1 MITKCSF
8 FYIFLILLS
17 TSANSVDLKSNIEAK
32 VTSEKTK
39 ISNNISNKIVE
50 KISAKISENENIKY
64 FDLSVQLREHLKP
77 SVAIESVIK
86 LFEKGDSVVFNQ
98 TNLTTHDGSTTVN
111 VGVGARKLF
120 YDEKLMIG
128 SNIFLDQQFHGEGH
142 LRNGFGLEAITSV
155 FDLRGNYYNAISGFK
170 NTDEGTEKALDG
182 RDLQFDFHLEDKF
195 NTNIFA
201 NLFKWE
207 DPNSTYEDKGTK
219 VGANAK
225 FGYLFLEGGYLDDN
239 RNSDSYFGSIKFV
252 VPLGNKTKR
261 NYYAMSDIEKPITDA
276 KLKNSYTFV
285 SAKDKRKMFEYVS
298 VRDKLFIPVKRE
310 NKIKLVKISKSGVK
324 VSGF

>member
-1 MITKCSF
+1 M
-8 FYIFLILLS
+8 
-17 TSANSVDLKSNIEAK
+17 
-32 VTSEKTK
+32 
-39 ISNNISNKIVE
+39 
-50 KISAKISENENIKY
+50 
-64 FDLSVQLREHLKP
+64 
-77 SVAIESVIK
+77 
-86 LFEKGDSVVFNQ
+86 
-98 TNLTTHDGSTTVN
+98 
-111 VGVGARKLF
+111 GVGARKLF

-201 NLFKWE
+201 NFFKWE

-225 FGYLFLEGGYLDDN
+225 FGHLFLEGGYLDDN
-239 RNSDSYFGSIKFV
+239 RNNDSYFGSIKFV

-261 NYYAMSDIEKPITDA
+261 NYYAMSDIEKPITDV

>member
-1 MITKCSF
+1 M
-8 FYIFLILLS
+8 
-17 TSANSVDLKSNIEAK
+17 
-32 VTSEKTK
+32 
-39 ISNNISNKIVE
+39 
-50 KISAKISENENIKY
+50 
-64 FDLSVQLREHLKP
+64 
-77 SVAIESVIK
+77 
-86 LFEKGDSVVFNQ
+86 
-98 TNLTTHDGSTTVN
+98 
-111 VGVGARKLF
+111 GVGARKLF

-128 SNIFLDQQFHGEGH
+128 SNIFLDQQYFGEGH

-155 FDLRGNYYNAISGFK
+155 FDLRGNYYDAISGVK
-170 NTDEGTEKALDG
+170 NTNEGTEKALDG

-201 NLFKWE
+201 NFFKWE

>member
-1 MITKCSF
+1 
-8 FYIFLILLS
+8 
-17 TSANSVDLKSNIEAK
+17 
-32 VTSEKTK
+32 
-39 ISNNISNKIVE
+39 
-50 KISAKISENENIKY
+50 
-64 FDLSVQLREHLKP
+64 
-77 SVAIESVIK
+77 
-86 LFEKGDSVVFNQ
+86 
-98 TNLTTHDGSTTVN
+98 
-111 VGVGARKLF
+111 
-120 YDEKLMIG
+120 MIG
-128 SNIFLDQQFHGEGH
+128 SNIFLDQQYFGEGH
-142 LRNGFGLEAITSV
+142 LRSGFGLEAITSV
-155 FDLRGNYYNAISGFK
+155 FDLRGNYYDAISGVK
-170 NTDEGTEKALDG
+170 NTNEGTEKALDG

-201 NLFKWE
+201 NFFKWE

-276 KLKNSYTFV
+276 KLKNSYKFV

>member
-1 MITKCSF
+1 MMIKFF

-50 KISAKISENENIKY
+50 KISAKISENEDIKY

-77 SVAIESVIK
+77 SVAIESVTK

-98 TNLTTHDGSTTVN
+98 TNLTTHDGSATVN

-128 SNIFLDQQFHGEGH
+128 SNIFLDQQYFGEGH

-155 FDLRGNYYNAISGFK
+155 FDLRGNYYDAISGVK
-170 NTDEGTEKALDG
+170 NTNEGTEKALDG

-239 RNSDSYFGSIKFV
+239 RNNDSYFGSIKFV
-252 VPLGNKTKR
+252 VPLGDKTKR

>member
-201 NLFKWE
+201 NFFKWE

-252 VPLGNKTKR
+252 VPLGDKTKR

>member
-86 LFEKGDSVVFNQ
+86 LFEKSDSVVFNQ
-98 TNLTTHDGSTTVN
+98 TNLTTHDGSATVN

-128 SNIFLDQQFHGEGH
+128 SNIFLDQQYFGEGH
-142 LRNGFGLEAITSV
+142 LRSGFGLEAITSV
-155 FDLRGNYYNAISGFK
+155 FDLRGNYYDAISGVK
-170 NTDEGTEKALDG
+170 NTNEGTEKALDG

-201 NLFKWE
+201 NFFKWE

>member
-77 SVAIESVIK
+77 SVAIESVTK

-98 TNLTTHDGSTTVN
+98 TNLTTHDGSATVN

-128 SNIFLDQQFHGEGH
+128 SNIFLDQQYFGEGH
-142 LRNGFGLEAITSV
+142 LRSGFGLEAITSV

-201 NLFKWE
+201 NFFKWE

>member
-86 LFEKGDSVVFNQ
+86 LFEKSDSVVFNQ
-98 TNLTTHDGSTTVN
+98 TNLTTHDGSATVN
-111 VGVGARKLF
+111 LGVGVRKLF

-128 SNIFLDQQFHGEGH
+128 SNIFLDQQYFGEGH
-142 LRNGFGLEAITSV
+142 LRSGFGLEAITSV

-201 NLFKWE
+201 NFFKWE

>member
-1 MITKCSF
+1 MIIKFFF

-50 KISAKISENENIKY
+50 KISAKISENEDVKY

-86 LFEKGDSVVFNQ
+86 LFEKSDSVVFNQ
-98 TNLTTHDGSTTVN
+98 ANLTTHDGSATVN
-111 VGVGARKLF
+111 LGVGARKLF

-128 SNIFLDQQFHGEGH
+128 SNIFLDQQYFGEGH

-201 NLFKWE
+201 NFFKWE

>member
-1 MITKCSF
+1 MIIKYFF

-50 KISAKISENENIKY
+50 KISAKISENEDIKY

-77 SVAIESVIK
+77 SVAIESVTK

-98 TNLTTHDGSTTVN
+98 TNLTTHDGSATVN

-128 SNIFLDQQFHGEGH
+128 SNIFLDQQYFGEGH

-201 NLFKWE
+201 NFFKWE

>member
-1 MITKCSF
+1 MIIKFFF

-50 KISAKISENENIKY
+50 KISAKISENEDIKY

-77 SVAIESVIK
+77 SVAIESVTK

-98 TNLTTHDGSTTVN
+98 TNLTTHDGSATVN

-128 SNIFLDQQFHGEGH
+128 SNIFLDQQYFGEGH

-201 NLFKWE
+201 NFFKWE

-225 FGYLFLEGGYLDDN
+225 FGHLFLEGGYLDDN
-239 RNSDSYFGSIKFV
+239 RNNDSYFGSIKFV
-252 VPLGNKTKR
+252 VPLGDKTKR
-261 NYYAMSDIEKPITDA
+261 DYYAMSDIEKPITDA

>member
-1 MITKCSF
+1 M
-8 FYIFLILLS
+8 
-17 TSANSVDLKSNIEAK
+17 
-32 VTSEKTK
+32 
-39 ISNNISNKIVE
+39 
-50 KISAKISENENIKY
+50 
-64 FDLSVQLREHLKP
+64 
-77 SVAIESVIK
+77 
-86 LFEKGDSVVFNQ
+86 
-98 TNLTTHDGSTTVN
+98 
-111 VGVGARKLF
+111 GVGARKLF

-128 SNIFLDQQFHGEGH
+128 SNIFLDQQSFGEGH

-170 NTDEGTEKALDG
+170 NTDEGIEKALDG

-201 NLFKWE
+201 NFFKWE

-225 FGYLFLEGGYLDDN
+225 FGHLFLEGGYLDDN
-239 RNSDSYFGSIKFV
+239 RNNDSYFGSIKFV
-252 VPLGNKTKR
+252 VPLGDKTKR
-261 NYYAMSDIEKPITDA
+261 DYYAMSDIEKPITDA

>member
-1 MITKCSF
+1 
-8 FYIFLILLS
+8 
-17 TSANSVDLKSNIEAK
+17 
-32 VTSEKTK
+32 
-39 ISNNISNKIVE
+39 
-50 KISAKISENENIKY
+50 
-64 FDLSVQLREHLKP
+64 
-77 SVAIESVIK
+77 
-86 LFEKGDSVVFNQ
+86 
-98 TNLTTHDGSTTVN
+98 
-111 VGVGARKLF
+111 
-120 YDEKLMIG
+120 MIG

-155 FDLRGNYYNAISGFK
+155 FDLRGNYYDAISGVK
-170 NTDEGTEKALDG
+170 NTNEGTEKALDG

-201 NLFKWE
+201 NFFKWE

-285 SAKDKRKMFEYVS
+285 STKDKRKMFEYVS

>member
-86 LFEKGDSVVFNQ
+86 LFEKSDSVVFNQ
-98 TNLTTHDGSTTVN
+98 TNLTTHDGSATVN
-111 VGVGARKLF
+111 LGVGARKLF

-128 SNIFLDQQFHGEGH
+128 SNIFLDQQYFGEGH
-142 LRNGFGLEAITSV
+142 LRSGFGLEAITSV

>member
-17 TSANSVDLKSNIEAK
+17 TSANSVDLKKNIEAK

-86 LFEKGDSVVFNQ
+86 LFEKSDSVVFNQ
-98 TNLTTHDGSTTVN
+98 TNLTTHDGSATVN
-111 VGVGARKLF
+111 LGVGARKLF

-128 SNIFLDQQFHGEGH
+128 SNIFLDQQYFGEGH
-142 LRNGFGLEAITSV
+142 LRSGFGLEAITSV

-261 NYYAMSDIEKPITDA
+261 NYYAMSDIEKPITDV

>member
-1 MITKCSF
+1 MFF

-86 LFEKGDSVVFNQ
+86 LFEKSDSVVFNQ
-98 TNLTTHDGSTTVN
+98 TNLTTHDGSATVN
-111 VGVGARKLF
+111 LGVGVRKLF

-128 SNIFLDQQFHGEGH
+128 SNIFLDQQYFGEGH

-155 FDLRGNYYNAISGFK
+155 FDLRGNYYDAISGVK
-170 NTDEGTEKALDG
+170 NTNEGTEKALDG

-201 NLFKWE
+201 NFFKWE